1 MNQQTYFVSGIG
13 TEVGKTVISAILCK
27 ALKADYWKPVQAGD
41 LDNTDSH
48 KVEDWSGSKIH
59 PERFKLNHPM
69 SPHAAAERD
78 NVEINLED
86 FKIPSVEGPLIIEGA
101 GGLYVPLNQKDCMID
116 LIKKMNVPMIL
127 VSRNYLGSINH
138 TLLSIE
144 AVKAKGIEIA
154 GIIFNGKENT
164 ETQEVIA
171 AMSGVKV
178 FGRVD
183 ELAVI
188 NKESIEKEARKLSKL
203 F

>member
-154 GIIFNGKENT
+154 GIIFNGKENK